1 MDEFTQCTIIILKHK
16 YVLSIEREKILGKLE
31 NEESYYKI
39 NKSTYV
45 ITLENPLILKK
56 EKKCKF
62 ICEMHISLHI
72 SLYLY

>member
-1 MDEFTQCTIIILKHK
+1 MYL
-16 YVLSIEREKILGKLE
+16 VLTIEREKILGKLRE

-56 EKKCKF
+56 EKK
-62 ICEMHISLHI
+62 M
-72 SLYLY
+72 

>member
-1 MDEFTQCTIIILKHK
+1 MYL
-16 YVLSIEREKILGKLE
+16 VLTIEREKILGKLE

-56 EKKCKF
+56 EKK
-62 ICEMHISLHI
+62 M
-72 SLYLY
+72 

>member
-1 MDEFTQCTIIILKHK
+1 MYL
-16 YVLSIEREKILGKLE
+16 VLTIEREKILGKLRE

-56 EKKCKF
+56 EKKFKF
-62 ICEMHISLHI
+62 IYEMHISLHI